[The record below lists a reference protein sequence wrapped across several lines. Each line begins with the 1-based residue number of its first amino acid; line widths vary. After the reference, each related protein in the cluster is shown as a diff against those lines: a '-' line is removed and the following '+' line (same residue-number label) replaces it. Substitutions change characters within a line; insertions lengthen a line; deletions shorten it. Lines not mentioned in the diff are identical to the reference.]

1 MRCEVHCPDGGGA
14 LAGVAAV
21 AGLVFAFAAVVSVAA
36 AVVASAAEAVAL
48 VVLAACVPALW
59 VTWRLVRFG
68 DRREVFRR
76 HRAIVK
82 VPARNLNKAVANARR
97 VELPAGPPLR
107 ALEAARIG
115 VTPGIV
121 LGKVKE
127 EVTDYDGAQV
137 CNLR

>member
-14 LAGVAAV
+14 LAGAV
-21 AGLVFAFAAVVSVAA
+21 AVAVLMAGFAVAVSVAA

-59 VTWRLVRFG
+59 VTWRLVRYG

-76 HRAIVK
+76 HRVIVK
-82 VPARNLNKAVANARR
+82 VPARNLHNAVANARR
-97 VELPAGPPLR
+97 VELPAGSPL
-107 ALEAARIG
+107 ALEAGRIE
-115 VTPGIV
+115 VTPGMV

-127 EVTDYDGAQV
+127 EV
-137 CNLR
+137 